1 MHDREINGQKAASML
16 PQNERNKYNV
26 PKKCSFG
33 IKCEKKTREKPAVR
47 DAGHTKNYAVTV
59 FI

>member
-1 MHDREINGQKAASML
+1 MQIFFSVIHRREMHDREINGQKAASML

-33 IKCEKKTREKPAVR
+33 
-47 DAGHTKNYAVTV
+47 D
-59 FI
+59 